1 MGDLYSSGLTVNNSC
16 KDCQLDLLNHD
27 CGDGPSVFAIF
38 ILGFSIIPLAI
49 FIEFNFQPPYLFHI
63 LLWPL
68 IILFSSIFI
77 IKKIKSFFI
86 FKKYQHH

>member
-1 MGDLYSSGLTVNNSC
+1 M
-16 KDCQLDLLNHD
+16 DLLNHD

-63 LLWPL
+63 
-68 IILFSSIFI
+68 ILSVS
-77 IKKIKSFFI
+77 
-86 FKKYQHH
+86 YTHLTLPTTPYV

>member
-38 ILGFSIIPLAI
+38 ILGFSIIPLAM
-49 FIEFNFQPPYLFHI
+49 FIEVNFHPPYLFHI
-63 LLWPL
+63 ILWPL
-68 IILFSSIFI
+68 IILSSSIFI